1 MILTSFGNESLQHNT
16 NRANFIERVKS
27 NSYIKMKLDLELDS
41 PCFLYKVI
49 TLTYILIFSDIFRCG
64 RVHFRQPF
72 L

>member
-49 TLTYILIFSDIFRCG
+49 TLTYI
-64 RVHFRQPF
+64 
-72 L
+72 